1 MNFVDCDDIE
11 GFGEHAYTLSDKGVL
26 FDGDGDHI
34 LSTRMSYTKPKKKD
48 QQMKKKKKRT
58 LVENTKKRKKSNSD
72 ANIQPKKKKKK
83 KAKKKRKKLP
93 SLLNSFKSALKN
105 DATMIVKLEIVADNL
120 QKQLNDLRKKI
131 KKYRDERADTFLE
144 IFEGVEERLNDMNER
159 LDDVEDED

>member
-34 LSTRMSYTKPKKKD
+34 LSTRMSYTKPKQKD

-72 ANIQPKKKKKK
+72 ANIQPKKKKK

>member
-83 KAKKKRKKLP
+83 GKKKRKKLP

-105 DATMIVKLEIVADNL
+105 DATMIFKLEIVADNL

>member
-72 ANIQPKKKKKK
+72 ANIQPKKKKK